1 MKAQNSSKSVD
12 TGNFYGLLTK
22 MRYSLKNVL
31 PKSARLDLN
40 LPPRN
45 GSLRSKSR
53 GQNTKKVANPLRI
66 SDLKMIGRGERG
78 IRTPGAS
85 QHAGFQ
91 DRCNRPLYHLSEKA
105 LFPNA
110 VQRYNKKRKVKRQ
123 MRKIICSLS
132 IFLFFGPF
140 SLLFYA

>member
-1 MKAQNSSKSVD
+1 MD

-22 MRYSLKNVL
+22 MGHSLKNVL

-78 IRTPGAS
+78 YL
-85 QHAGFQ
+85 GFFLRRV
-91 DRCNRPLYHLSEKA
+91 D
-105 LFPNA
+105 
-110 VQRYNKKRKVKRQ
+110 
-123 MRKIICSLS
+123 
-132 IFLFFGPF
+132 IFFILVPER
-140 SLLFYA
+140 